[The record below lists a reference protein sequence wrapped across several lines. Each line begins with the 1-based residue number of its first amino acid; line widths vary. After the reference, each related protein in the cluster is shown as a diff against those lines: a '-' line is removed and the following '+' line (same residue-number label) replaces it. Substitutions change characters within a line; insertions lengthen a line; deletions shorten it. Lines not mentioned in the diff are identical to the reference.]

1 MLHSAVTQQ
10 LISAFLLLCSVTLTC
25 GFDIVGTEGQ
35 SVTLPCTYKV
45 SSTSDLTTMC
55 WGKDACP
62 SSKCNQ
68 PLIWTDG
75 YKVTFK
81 SSNHYE
87 LNGRIT
93 QGIVSLTIKSLTLR
107 DQGTYCCRV
116 EHHGWFNDMKLN
128 IRLVVKKAPVTT
140 KATTTTLRTTT
151 RTIITTAKPTT
162 IPTTMLVLT
171 TGNLITDHED
181 HHTTGVEQRT
191 DTSPYTSPG
200 IAALTTL
207 SAHANPST
215 RTDVVS
221 TELKSTTS
229 LSSESPTLPPTWVPH
244 CNETGLPAHSIEP
257 NTAYD
262 IITKTYGESS
272 REAEESDLPNTEF
285 TTSAVNENRSPRETT
300 KVNTIYTIESSSSPS
315 TTQVDKIHPE
325 QGPQHNSQPGSSP
338 LSGNITI
345 VETQKAGIPLYVL
358 ITVISVSVILVTMV
372 TLLVLKLR
380 GKGSGAYFFHQ
391 NPSLELV
398 THADD
403 LAEDAQEGVPEV
415 SKADWEVTVET
426 NTDNVNNEP

>member
-171 TGNLITDHED
+171 TGNFITDHED
-181 HHTTGVEQRT
+181 HHTT
-191 DTSPYTSPG
+191 
-200 IAALTTL
+200 
-207 SAHANPST
+207 
-215 RTDVVS
+215 
-221 TELKSTTS
+221 
-229 LSSESPTLPPTWVPH
+229 ESPTLPPTWVPH